1 VSNAAISDVTS
12 FHPGSDRYAQATTPH
27 NAVATQRPAMVAAP
41 TSADQV
47 AACVR
52 HAAERGLRVVPQA
65 TGHGATGALGSD
77 VLLLDTSGLDSI
89 DIDPE
94 QGRARAGAGCTWGA
108 VDAAAMEHGLLGR
121 AGSAPDVGITGFTFG
136 AGAGWLTRPW
146 GLASSA
152 LVAVECVDGTGTVR
166 RAADDAPE
174 ERDRDAIWACRGGGG
189 VGIAVTLEFD
199 LVRVR
204 VDDLWAGFRLW
215 PIDALADVVSAWGQ
229 SLPRFGPA
237 LCTSLAVLQA
247 PPMPLIPTQLHGQR
261 VVHLALASSA
271 GAGHAQPL
279 LDALAAAP
287 APAVDTWGR
296 SDVDRLGQIHLD
308 PPNPVPSVGRARW
321 LTDTTPAIA
330 LDALQVAA
338 RSDEIMMAEIRNIAN
353 DAPTRPGALD
363 RAPGTFML
371 HAVGGPDDAGS
382 TATLDTALDAMVA
395 AASSADTGLA
405 IGSWSDGRDSV
416 PDALPADVRARV
428 AAIADAVDPGRVLVR
443 SPLIAGL

>member
-1 VSNAAISDVTS
+1 VSNAASSDVTS

-27 NAVATQRPAMVAAP
+27 NAVATQQPAMVAAP

-52 HAAERGLRVVPQA
+52 HAAERGLRVVPQG

-108 VDAAAMEHGLLGR
+108 VDAAAIKHGLLGR

-152 LVAVECVDGTGTVR
+152 LVAVEYVDGTGTVR

-199 LVRVR
+199 LVRV
-204 VDDLWAGFRLW
+204 DDLWAGYRLW
-215 PIDALADVVSAWGQ
+215 PIDALAD
-229 SLPRFGPA
+229 
-237 LCTSLAVLQA
+237 
-247 PPMPLIPTQLHGQR
+247 
-261 VVHLALASSA
+261 
-271 GAGHAQPL
+271 
-279 LDALAAAP
+279 AP

-338 RSDEIMMAEIRNIAN
+338 RSDEIMMAEIRNVAN
-353 DAPTRPGALD
+353 NAPPRPGALD

-382 TATLDTALDAMVA
+382 TAALDTALDAMVA

-405 IGSWSDGRDSV
+405 IGSWSDGRDNV